1 MYTFFC
7 GIVFYFFSPLPPPK
21 TILRSTALLF
31 NFQSQ
36 KSFSVLLVYKN
47 LTHLHTN
54 KTPVFL
60 QGRRALVSASKVV
73 LYLMY
78 IILLF
83 LYTEIRTRG
92 CLRGE
97 KEITG
102 GGFTKVER
110 GLCNCYE
117 TPSRWRQR
125 FEQVF
130 KKQK

>member
-1 MYTFFC
+1 
-7 GIVFYFFSPLPPPK
+7 VFYFYYYNYFFFFFFVTAKNP
-21 TILRSTALLF
+21 ILRFSALLF

-54 KTPVFL
+54 KTRFP
-60 QGRRALVSASKVV
+60 RTAARMTASKVV
-73 LYLMY
+73 LYLIY

-83 LYTEIRTRG
+83 LYRNPREEG
-92 CLRGE
+92 GGLFGNA
-97 KEITG
+97 G

-117 TPSRWRQR
+117 TPSRWRRR
-125 FEQVF
+125 FKQAKN
-130 KKQK
+130 KKK